1 MRQRSWSRE
10 RGHRWLRFPVRR
22 CDILELEVGTRTLAT
37 DTNDEARWPI
47 PHFRRVSYSNSINRG
62 FLMAATAEPASRR
75 ALMVSRW
82 YSSWPGRRKGG
93 FRWNA
98 PSSTG
103 NPCMS
108 KSVRLSKMAC
118 RSPRICAP
126 LIRLVATVH
135 GVRIFVVATGTR
147 RQWPNVSDSRTCF
160 RLVKPP
166 GQEGTAW
173 QHLRPAERG
182 PRSRAASDRH
192 LPLCREKWKVPTCPL
207 S

>member
-22 CDILELEVGTRTLAT
+22 CDILGLEVGTRTLAT

-75 ALMVSRW
+75 APDGVPVVFKLA
-82 YSSWPGRRKGG
+82 GAAKG
-93 FRWNA
+93 
-98 PSSTG
+98 
-103 NPCMS
+103 
-108 KSVRLSKMAC
+108 RLSLE
-118 RSPRICAP
+118 CAQQYRESLYEQVGSTVENGLSVSSHLHP

-166 GQEGTAW
+166 GQERYGLAAPSARRAGSAV
-173 QHLRPAERG
+173 QSG
-182 PRSRAASDRH
+182 VRSAPS
-192 LPLCREKWKVPTCPL
+192 TL